1 MTFIQNSARAT
12 PNWQNHRSKIPS
24 SCSFERHSKTKGRS
38 MYKNPARTLQTR
50 KFIEADR
57 DDFHGQLAPIMNMPV
72 GIERLELRVKPRQI
86 DAKRIS

>member
-1 MTFIQNSARAT
+1 
-12 PNWQNHRSKIPS
+12 
-24 SCSFERHSKTKGRS
+24 

-50 KFIEADR
+50 KLIEADR
-57 DDFHGQLAPIMNMPV
+57 DDFHGQLAPLMNMPV